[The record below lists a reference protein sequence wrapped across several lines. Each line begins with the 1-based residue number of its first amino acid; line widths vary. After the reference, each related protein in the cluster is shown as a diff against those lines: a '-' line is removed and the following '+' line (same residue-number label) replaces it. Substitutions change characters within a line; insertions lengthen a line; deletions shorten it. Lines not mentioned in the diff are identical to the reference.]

1 MCSTLVES
9 IETAVAALEEALAAD
24 PHSLADETLRQLMP
38 TLQRARNLL
47 DATDVRLVG
56 VFHAKKLGEADALT
70 TIQWLTHKTRVP
82 TADARERINAAAS
95 LRHLPHTEA
104 AFAAGRIGKAQVLA
118 LARVDT
124 ERTAEKLEEG
134 EPYLVE
140 HAAADDFATF
150 ERILRAWKLAADPDG
165 PEPRVPRRRFDLRR
179 GPDGEWEGRLFAPA
193 DEGAAIDAALAPF
206 ERIEWQRDWDEARRI
221 HGVNASAHH
230 LPRTASER
238 RLAALHA
245 LVSRGA
251 GSPDG
256 TREPKP
262 LVNIVVTQAAFE
274 RALAQAAGLP
284 VDPLDPTKAHEFDCR
299 LIDGT
304 PIDAETMLRH
314 ALTGFVRRVVIQ
326 SPGIITDIGRR
337 QRLFTGPMRHAILSL
352 VPHCGFPGCTVPAR
366 NCEVDHR
373 HRWRHGGLTEPH
385 NGAPLCDRH
394 QKLKERGF
402 TDRQNP
408 DGTWTWH
415 RPDGTRLE

>member
-1 MCSTLVES
+1 MCSAVVES
-9 IETAVAALEEALAAD
+9 IETAVAALEQALAAD
-24 PHSLADETLRQLMP
+24 PHGLADETLRQLVP
-38 TLQRARNLL
+38 VVQRARNLL

-56 VFHAKKLGEADALT
+56 VFDARRLGDADGLT
-70 TIQWLTHKTRVP
+70 TCQWLAHKTRVP
-82 TADARERINAAAS
+82 VSDARERVRVSAS
-95 LRHLPHTEA
+95 LRHLPHTET
-104 AFAAGRIGKAQVLA
+104 AFAEGRIGKAQVLS
-118 LARVDT
+118 LVRLHSG
-124 ERTAEKLEEG
+124 RTADALEDG
-134 EPYLVE
+134 EDYLVD
-140 HAAADDFATF
+140 HARSADFATF
-150 ERILRAWKLAADPDG
+150 EQILRAWRLAADPDG
-165 PEPRVPRRRFDLRR
+165 SEPRCPRRRFDLRR
-179 GPDGEWEGRLFAPA
+179 GPDGEWDGRLLAPA

-206 ERIEWQRDWDEARRI
+206 ERIEWEKDWDEARRL
-221 HGVNASAHH
+221 HGLDAAPHH

-238 RLAALHA
+238 RLAALLA

-251 GSPDG
+251 GSPDS

-284 VDPLDPTKAHEFDCR
+284 VDPVDPRRAHELDCR

-304 PIDAETMLRH
+304 PIDPATMLRH
-314 ALTGFVRRVVIQ
+314 ALSGFVRRVVIQ
-326 SPGIITDIGRR
+326 SPGIITNIGRR
-337 QRLFTGPMRHAILSL
+337 QRLFTGPLRHAILSL

-366 NCEVDHR
+366 HCEVDHR
-373 HRWRHGGLTEPH
+373 HRWRHGGTTTPD

-402 TDRQNP
+402 TDQQNP

>member
-1 MCSTLVES
+1 MCSAVVES
-9 IETAVAALEEALAAD
+9 IENAVAALEQSLAAD
-24 PHSLADETLRQLMP
+24 PHSLADETLRQLVP
-38 TLQRARNLL
+38 VVQRARNLL
-47 DATDVRLVG
+47 DAADVRLVG
-56 VFHAKKLGEADALT
+56 VFDARKLGDADGLT
-70 TIQWLTHKTRVP
+70 TTQWLTHHTRVP
-82 TADARERINAAAS
+82 VIDARERIRAAVS
-95 LRHLPHTEA
+95 LRSLPHTET
-104 AFAAGRIGKAQVLA
+104 AFADGRIGKAHVLA
-118 LARVDT
+118 LVRLHSG
-124 ERTAEKLEEG
+124 RTADALEEG
-134 EPYLVE
+134 EDYLVD
-140 HAAADDFATF
+140 HAADDEYATF
-150 ERILRAWKLAADPDG
+150 EQILRAWRLAADPDG
-165 PEPRVPRRRFDLRR
+165 PEPRCPRRRFDLRR
-179 GPDGEWEGRLFAPA
+179 SPDGEWDGRLLAPA

-206 ERIEWQRDWDEARRI
+206 ERIEWERDLAEARRI
-221 HGVNASAHH
+221 HGLDAAAHH

-238 RLAALHA
+238 RLAALLA

-284 VDPLDPTKAHEFDCR
+284 VEPLDPTRAHEFDCR

-304 PIDAETMLRH
+304 PIDPATMLRH

-326 SPGIITDIGRR
+326 SPGIITNIGRR

-373 HRWRHGGLTEPH
+373 HRWRHGGHTTPE

-394 QKLKERGF
+394 QKPKERGF
-402 TDRQNP
+402 TDHRNP

>member
-9 IETAVAALEEALAAD
+9 IETAVAALEQALAAD
-24 PHSLADETLRQLMP
+24 PHGLADETLRQLVP
-38 TLQRARNLL
+38 VVQRARNLL

-56 VFHAKKLGEADALT
+56 VFDAKKLGDADALT
-70 TIQWLTHKTRVP
+70 TTQWLMHNTRVSS
-82 TADARERINAAAS
+82 TDARERIRAAGS
-95 LRHLPHTEA
+95 LRSLPHAEA
-104 AFAAGRIGKAQVLA
+104 AFAEGRIGKEHLLA
-118 LARVDT
+118 LVRLHSG
-124 ERTAEKLEEG
+124 RTAEALEKG
-134 EPYLVE
+134 EHYLVE
-140 HAAADDFATF
+140 HAAADGYATF
-150 ERILRAWKLAADPDG
+150 EHILRAWKLAADPDG
-165 PEPRVPRRRFDLRR
+165 PEPRCPRRRFDLRR
-179 GPDGEWEGRLFAPA
+179 GPDGEWDGRLLAPA

-221 HGVNASAHH
+221 HGVDASAHH

-238 RLAALHA
+238 RLAALAAA
-245 LVSRGA
+245 LRRGA
-251 GSPDG
+251 GSPDH

-262 LVNIVVTQAAFE
+262 LVNIVVTHAAFE

-284 VDPLDPTKAHEFDCR
+284 VEPLDPTRAHELDCR

-304 PIDAETMLRH
+304 PIDHATMLRH
-314 ALTGFVRRVVIQ
+314 ALSGFVRRVVIQ

-366 NCEVDHR
+366 HCEVDHR
-373 HRWRHGGLTEPH
+373 HRWRHGGPTTPE

-402 TDRQNP
+402 TDQQNP

>member
-9 IETAVAALEEALAAD
+9 IETAVAALEQALTAD
-24 PHSLADETLRQLMP
+24 PHGVADETLRRLMP
-38 TLQRARNLL
+38 VVQRARNLL

-70 TIQWLTHKTRVP
+70 TIQWLAHKTRVP

-95 LRHLPHTEA
+95 LRHLPQTEA

-118 LARVDT
+118 LARIDND
-124 ERTAEKLEEG
+124 RTAEKLEEG
-134 EPYLVE
+134 EHYLVE
-140 HAAADDFATF
+140 HAADDDFATF
-150 ERILRAWKLAADPDG
+150 EKILRAWKLAADPDG
-165 PEPRVPRRRFDLRR
+165 PEPRCPRRRFDLRR
-179 GPDGEWEGRLFAPA
+179 GPDGEWDGRLLAPA

-206 ERIEWQRDWDEARRI
+206 ERIEWERDWAEARRI
-221 HGVNASAHH
+221 HGLDAAAHH
-230 LPRTASER
+230 LPRTTSER
-238 RLAALHA
+238 RLAALLA

-274 RALAQAAGLP
+274 RALAHAAGLP
-284 VDPLDPTKAHEFDCR
+284 VEPIDPTKAHELDCR
-299 LIDGT
+299 LTDGT
-304 PIDAETMLRH
+304 PIDPATMLRH

-326 SPGIITDIGRR
+326 SPGIITNIGRR
-337 QRLFTGPMRHAILSL
+337 QRLFTGPLRHAILSL

-373 HRWRHGGLTEPH
+373 HRWRHGGHTEPE
-385 NGAPLCDRH
+385 NGSPLCDRH